1 MEEHLCGD
9 LVHLVTEYVFQ
20 DALEAVRLNHLE
32 SAKWMLYKA
41 QRKWL
46 SFDLVAQVLRLAIAS
61 DREPLWRWAIDE
73 MLNVCKQLNV
83 PKISTPL
90 EWAAA
95 SGRLSCLKALSAL
108 TVACPTER
116 VMDEAIKGGQL
127 EVVKWLLQ
135 SNILS
140 VDSKPFKFELRHFAM
155 TITTDNIK
163 LCKFILKCNPKAYL
177 MESIK
182 TTTKIRSIQMYNW
195 LKKDLKLDTLR
206 VPPNNS
212 GLHLRNLQFPLE
224 KYVDVRAALS
234 TNSWA
239 LFKLNPVKL
248 KEQVTGFLKHT
259 KDKIILKVFKKK
271 DFRML
276 TMCCGQ
282 HDAYDLYRLAIKS
295 KDLLTVI
302 WVHKWFVDSIPTVAH
317 RDMQSG
323 LKCAIC
329 GNPRKI
335 PSDEILA
342 FMGSLLDSEHKHALT
357 KVYCL
362 KAAKKGNLD
371 FIISNSPTLTS
382 NSTREESIYVER
394 LCGEAIKHDH
404 IHIVKYC
411 LQNYDKHF
419 ENWLECCLIAKA
431 IRRKAFKCLT
441 YLVNLF
447 GKERLEEC
455 VHMADTIDELNIL
468 KTRLDN
474 NNWTAVAFDALHG
487 HLIQQFIIT
496 WILQNTEL
504 KVEDFRIPINGA
516 LSIWHSLNVDTVR
529 LIDFNTVSNNLDT
542 HLRDYRSQITFEAL
556 QWIQNNGLGS
566 KVSEQIKT
574 FESGRE
580 HRRFRRA

>member
-1 MEEHLCGD
+1 MCRD
-9 LVHLVTEYVFQ
+9 LVHLVTEYAFQ
-20 DALEAVRLNHLE
+20 DTLEAVRSNHLE
-32 SAKWMLYKA
+32 AAKWMLYKA

-46 SFDLVAQVLRLAIAS
+46 SYDLAAQVLRLAIAS

-73 MLNVCKQLNV
+73 ILNVCKQLNV

-108 TVACPTER
+108 TIACPTER

-135 SNILS
+135 STLIS

-155 TITTDNIK
+155 AITTDNIK
-163 LCKFILKCNPKAYL
+163 LCKFILKCNPEAYQIG
-177 MESIK
+177 SIK
-182 TTTKIRSIQMYNW
+182 TTTKIRSMKMYNW

-206 VPPNNS
+206 VPPDNS
-212 GLHLRNLQFPLE
+212 GLYLSNIQFPIE
-224 KYVDVRAALS
+224 EYVDVHAALS

-239 LFKLNPVKL
+239 LFRLNPVKL
-248 KEQVTGFLKHT
+248 KHQVTGFLT
-259 KDKIILKVFKKK
+259 YAKDKIVFKVFKKK

-276 TMCCGQ
+276 TMCCGRQ
-282 HDAYDLYRLAIKS
+282 DAYYLYRLAIIS

-302 WVHKWFVDSIPTVAH
+302 WVHKWFVDSMPTVSH
-317 RDMQSG
+317 SDMQSMV
-323 LKCAIC
+323 KCVIC
-329 GNPRKI
+329 EYPKI

-342 FMGSLLDSEHKHALT
+342 FMGSLLNSEHKHVLT

-362 KAAKKGNLD
+362 KAAKKDNLD
-371 FIISNSPTLTS
+371 FIISNSPTLPL
-382 NSTREESIYVER
+382 NSRREESIYVEC
-394 LCGEAIKHDH
+394 LCVEAIKYDH
-404 IHIVKYC
+404 IHIVKHC
-411 LQNYDKHF
+411 LQNYSKQF
-419 ENWLECCLIAKA
+419 ENWLECCLITKA

-455 VHMADTIDELNIL
+455 VHMAETVDELNIL
-468 KTRLDN
+468 KMMLDN
-474 NNWTAVAFDALHG
+474 NNWTAVAFDALHV
-487 HLIQQFIIT
+487 HLVQQFIIT

-516 LSIWHSLNVDTVR
+516 LSIKHSLNVDTVR

-566 KVSEQIKT
+566 KVSEQIRT